1 MSEPRADGYER
12 RKRLLDLAIVVPAG
26 VVLAPLIGA
35 FAAAVKLESRGPVL
49 FRQERIGRHG
59 RPFEILKLR
68 TLRDEPPAEPADYL
82 IRADDARITR
92 VGAFLRRWSLDELPQ
107 LWNIIRGDM
116 SVVGPRPTLQYQ
128 VDQYTPFQRRRLEVP
143 PGVTGWA
150 QIHGRNQLSWP
161 QRIEHDVW
169 YVDHRSLGLDL
180 RILLATPRIL
190 VTPRSIY
197 GDAQGDWGERTAT
210 ASRADEQERRRPGP
224 HPERRR

>member
-1 MSEPRADGYER
+1 MSAAGSNGYDR
-12 RKRLLDLAIVVPAG
+12 PKRLLDLAIALPVG

-35 FAAAVKLESRGPVL
+35 LAAAVKLESRGPVL
-49 FRQERIGRHG
+49 FRQERVGRDG

-68 TLRDEPPAEPADYL
+68 TLRGDPPAKPADYL
-82 IRADDARITR
+82 ISADDSRITR

-116 SVVGPRPTLQYQ
+116 SIVGPRPTLRYQ
-128 VDQYTPFQRRRLEVP
+128 VDQYTPFQRRRLEVL
-143 PGVTGWA
+143 PGITGWA
-150 QIHGRNQLSWP
+150 QIHGRNHLTWP

-169 YVDHRSLGLDL
+169 YVDHRSLSLDL

-197 GDAQGDWGERTAT
+197 GDAQGDWGERTGSAT
-210 ASRADEQERRRPGP
+210 RADEQERRPRGP
-224 HPERRR
+224 HPERR